1 MPDGSS
7 TGIGVSVKR
16 KEDYRFLVGEGNYT
30 DDINRPNQTYSY
42 MFRSNTAHANFK
54 MLRFAITLSRTGRK
68 LLFDVGANRQ
78 ATPRSGA

>member
-1 MPDGSS
+1 MPDGSA

-42 MFRSNTAHANFK
+42 MFRSNTAHAN
-54 MLRFAITLSRTGRK
+54 
-68 LLFDVGANRQ
+68 
-78 ATPRSGA
+78 